1 MLEALGVPRDGGYRN
16 SGEVKRL
23 AGMAG
28 AQRFHFTVNAA
39 GRGAAWAADSVLCP
53 GRRGELSSEPSCQH
67 QMQPVTMLLPGS
79 LVGARVRLLFVTGQ
93 L

>member
-1 MLEALGVPRDGGYRN
+1 MLEALGVPRDGGCRN

-39 GRGAAWAADSVLCP
+39 GRGPARAVDSVLCP
-53 GRRGELSSEPSCQH
+53 GRRGELSSEPSHQH
-67 QMQPVTMLLPGS
+67 QVQPVTMLLPGS
-79 LVGARVRLLFVTGQ
+79 IVGTRVLLLFITAQ